1 MRIKIYGYIMLISAV
16 LIISAVPVLFRLANN
31 MNPLMLVLLVSLI
44 GAVFGSALV
53 LVKGK
58 QEDMRLLLKKKS
70 LLYPTLAVG
79 FLVFTVITIAFGIA
93 THYISAALTAVVYRT
108 WPLMMV
114 AIAPFL
120 LREKITKWDGA
131 ALLIG
136 FSGLAFILIGDSSL
150 SLPLA
155 ALPFVGIVLIA
166 ALADAVGSSLQKRYT
181 VEIYSS
187 IVMYNLVALSLFTL
201 MAVSTN
207 QFSLS
212 GISATDW
219 VGILLLGI
227 FQNVLLA
234 FFFVNSMR
242 ILNTAFAVNVY
253 LICPFMTMVLGYIF
267 LGEPILPAYLVVAAT
282 VFIGILVQKF
292 APRRSNYISK
302 SRNRTFAPVP
312 ALYDITS
319 AFVNTRNKKLY
330 NVLKGSGRV
339 LAFNKGPVDPETYRE
354 LMDSENESE
363 DGCMLLSNKTHSKE
377 FSSEELEYIKEL
389 MNHEDSDMIFVGA
402 GHPNIV
408 EKKLFALHDSFEA
421 NEENA

>member
-16 LIISAVPVLFRLANN
+16 LIISAVPVLFRLAND
-31 MNPLMLVLLVSLI
+31 MNPLMLVLLVSLV
-44 GAVFGSALV
+44 GALFGTFLV
-53 LVKGK
+53 LIKGK
-58 QEDMRLLLKKKS
+58 QEDMKTLLRKKE

-108 WPLMMV
+108 WPLIMV

-120 LREKITKWDGA
+120 LRERISRWDGI

-166 ALADAVGSSLQKRYT
+166 ALADAIGSSLQKRYT

-187 IVMYNLVALSLFTL
+187 IVMYNLVALALFTL
-201 MAVSTN
+201 IAVSTN

-212 GISATDW
+212 GISVTDLF
-219 VGILLLGI
+219 GILMLGI

-253 LICPFMTMVLGYIF
+253 LVCPFMTMVLGYFF
-267 LGEPILPAYLVVAAT
+267 LGEPILPAYLVVAGT
-282 VFIGILVQKF
+282 VFIGILIQRF
-292 APRRSNYISK
+292 APKGSNYISK
-302 SRNRTFAPVP
+302 SRSRSFAPMP
-312 ALYDITS
+312 ALYDVTS
-319 AFVNTRNKKLY
+319 AFVNTKNHKLY
-330 NVLKGSGRV
+330 NVMKGSGRV
-339 LAFNKGPVDPETYRE
+339 LAFNKGPVDPEIYRVLFE
-354 LMDSENESE
+354 SENARG
-363 DGCMLLSNKTHSKE
+363 DGSLLLSNKTHGQE
-377 FSSEELEYIKEL
+377 FASEELEYIREL
-389 MNHEDSDMIFVGA
+389 MNHNADDMIIIGV
-402 GHPNIV
+402 GHPNVV

-421 NEENA
+421 EEESA